1 MGISQGFVSLEL
13 TPLKGGSRRRRKK
26 ERGKKNLRHVTVV
39 MRLLSRCRIAL
50 GTRGPP
56 GRWLS

>member
-26 ERGKKNLRHVTVV
+26 AEGKKESQT
-39 MRLLSRCRIAL
+39 CDCCDEAAL
-50 GTRGPP
+50 TLQDGAGHQRAA
-56 GRWLS
+56 R